1 MTTITI
7 PNCRGA
13 VRRRPRRAT
22 RAPSSGA
29 PTPLLW
35 CALLLL
41 AVPLRAQ
48 PPLAPGEVQI
58 ERTFLPDAHA
68 SSFAFGLPGGVN
80 FCFDPVRGG
89 VNYAWTGGFLDLTN
103 VRPVNKLVKAA
114 RPLGPIVYRET
125 GAAPLRHGDALHAP
139 AIVFKGYT
147 LRDSAVE
154 LRYTLDGVLVREE
167 ITARPDHRAL
177 IRTFHVANPAGEKWF
192 YVPDGQVPTPLTLES
207 SGTFTLTVPF
217 GKATP

>member
-1 MTTITI
+1 
-7 PNCRGA
+7 
-13 VRRRPRRAT
+13 
-22 RAPSSGA
+22 
-29 PTPLLW
+29 
-35 CALLLL
+35 LL

-125 GAAPLRHGDALHAP
+125 GAAPLRHGDALHVP

-167 ITARPDHRAL
+167 IRANADKSGL
-177 IRTFHVANPAGEKWF
+177 IRKFAINPSAGEKWW
-192 YVPDGQVPTPLTLES
+192 YVLDGLPPSLLTSES
-207 SGTFTLTVPF
+207 TGDFSIVDQFKKPM
-217 GKATP
+217 P